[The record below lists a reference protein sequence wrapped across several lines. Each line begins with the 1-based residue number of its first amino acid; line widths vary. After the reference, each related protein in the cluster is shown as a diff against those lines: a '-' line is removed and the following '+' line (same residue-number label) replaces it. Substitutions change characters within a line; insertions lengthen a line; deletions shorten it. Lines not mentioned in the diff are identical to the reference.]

1 MGSPGLI
8 SLGLREV
15 KELSRATQL
24 VMVEWDAARPMQ
36 PPSPGLRS
44 IGCDF
49 LSYQEPEAFRF
60 LQTGGVCLGG
70 RERGEQG
77 LEGLPYSHA
86 LPLGWFLRKA
96 LRRGP
101 KHPQIF
107 SAHPLTWRH
116 GRPRGHFTVG
126 GNVGSS

>member
-36 PPSPGLRS
+36 PPSPELRS

-49 LSYQEPEAFRF
+49 LSYQEAEAFRF
-60 LQTGGVCLGG
+60 LQMEGVCLGG
-70 RERGEQG
+70 RGRGERGWRA
-77 LEGLPYSHA
+77 S
-86 LPLGWFLRKA
+86 
-96 LRRGP
+96 
-101 KHPQIF
+101 
-107 SAHPLTWRH
+107 LTLV
-116 GRPRGHFTVG
+116 PSLLA
-126 GNVGSS
+126 GS